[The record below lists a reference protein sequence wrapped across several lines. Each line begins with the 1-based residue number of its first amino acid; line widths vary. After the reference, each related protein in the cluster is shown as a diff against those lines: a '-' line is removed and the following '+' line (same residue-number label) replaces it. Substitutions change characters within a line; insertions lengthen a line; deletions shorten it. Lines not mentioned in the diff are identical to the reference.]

1 MVGQDGAEAAPVQGK
16 RDHLRNLVGWLTLVP
31 LVLLILFCSGQIS
44 VWGLRTRAAQD
55 VHSQLTANY
64 EQWPYEEV
72 APLNPAVLDI
82 IRREDGQV
90 EGIEPV
96 VPGVFLPTPTPANTR
111 PGSAST
117 PTSLPTSTQ
126 TVKSATQT
134 PSPTR
139 TALPPTYTQTLAVP
153 SATVTPTR
161 TKTITPS
168 ATRTVTLTP
177 TRTATYFLWII
188 ATQTRTSTRRPA
200 DTAAPTSTS
209 TITQLVSSTATQT
222 LNPSPLPTVTRTPS
236 ATFIPT
242 VTSTRTSAPTI
253 TPTSTQM
260 GTPTFTPT
268 VNFTPTST
276 PTVTDTPV
284 VVVTHTPTVTLTP
297 TDIFTPFETPERT
310 QIATTTYT
318 PEPTETSTDTPE
330 PTETST
336 DTPEPTQIPLP
347 PGINIGPGDGFYT
360 EIGCGGGILVDL
372 GSQTSISGLVYYEVE
387 NPSGPG
393 TIALDWAIVSVSA
406 NSTGPWTLIFYWGD
420 SNSGNNGYVPA
431 IYYPPENDNQTIGF
445 GELYNQTGIR
455 IDVVG
460 TYRYVLIE
468 APPGCDDPAQVDAIQ
483 VLP

>member
-1 MVGQDGAEAAPVQGK
+1 MVGLDGAESVPVQGK

-31 LVLLILFCSGQIS
+31 LVLMILFCSGQIS

-64 EQWPYEEV
+64 KQWPFEEV

-82 IRREDGQV
+82 IRREDGLV

-96 VPGVFLPTPTPANTR
+96 VSGVFLPTPTPAFAQ
-111 PGSAST
+111 PGSTRT
-117 PTSLPTSTQ
+117 PTSVMVARASSPTSTQ
-126 TVKSATQT
+126 TAKSATQT
-134 PSPTR
+134 PLPTQ
-139 TALPPTYTQTLAVP
+139 TALPPTVTQTLATP
-153 SATVTPTR
+153 SATVTR
-161 TKTITPS
+161 ASTKTTSPS

-177 TRTATYFLWII
+177 SRTATYFLVWV
-188 ATQTRTSTRRPA
+188 ATRTRTSTHRPA
-200 DTAAPTSTS
+200 DTTAPTSTS
-209 TITQLVSSTATQT
+209 TSTQLVSSTATQT
-222 LNPSPLPTVTRTPS
+222 LNPSPSLTVTRTPS
-236 ATFIPT
+236 ATFIPP
-242 VTSTRTSAPTI
+242 VTITQTSAPTRTYTSAPTI
-253 TPTSTQM
+253 TSTSIQVSTPTF
-260 GTPTFTPT
+260 TPTFTPT
-268 VNFTPTST
+268 V
-276 PTVTDTPV
+276 TDTPIV
-284 VVVTHTPTVTLTP
+284 LVTPTPTVTLTP
-297 TDIFTPFETPERT
+297 TDSFTPIETLDRT
-310 QIATTTYT
+310 PI
-318 PEPTETSTDTPE
+318 PMNTDTPE

-347 PGINIGPGDGFYT
+347 PGINIGPGDGSYT

-372 GSQTSISGLVYYEVE
+372 GSQTWIGGLVYYEVE
-387 NPSGPG
+387 NPTGPG

-455 IDVVG
+455 IDVAG